1 MSEMLENLNTQQ
13 NIYKNKLNVYKR
25 WLSGS
30 TYETSLIT
38 DNQKNNCYIK
48 TADFKTNLSSSKL

>member
-1 MSEMLENLNTQQ
+1 MSEMLENLKTQQ

-30 TYETSLIT
+30 ACKTRLTT
-38 DNQKNNCYIK
+38 DNQENNCYI
-48 TADFKTNLSSSKL
+48 